1 MDLIS
6 TFNTMP
12 VIITTRRRQARKH
25 KKKRINKKWLKRYG
39 IITIEVQEHDK
50 VLVIDGKLYMTESA
64 YWKIRK
70 MIQEE
75 SNGSRQM

>member
-6 TFNTMP
+6 AFNAMP

>member
-1 MDLIS
+1 
-6 TFNTMP
+6 MP
-12 VIITTRRRQARKH
+12 VIITTRKRQARKH
-25 KKKRINKKWLKRYG
+25 RKKQINKKWLKRYG

-70 MIQEE
+70 MMQEE
-75 SNGSRQM
+75 NNGSRQM

>member
-6 TFNTMP
+6 TFNAMP
-12 VIITTRRRQARKH
+12 VIITTRKRQARKH
-25 KKKRINKKWLKRYG
+25 RKKRINKKWLKRYG

-70 MIQEE
+70 MMQEE
-75 SNGSRQM
+75 NNGSRQM